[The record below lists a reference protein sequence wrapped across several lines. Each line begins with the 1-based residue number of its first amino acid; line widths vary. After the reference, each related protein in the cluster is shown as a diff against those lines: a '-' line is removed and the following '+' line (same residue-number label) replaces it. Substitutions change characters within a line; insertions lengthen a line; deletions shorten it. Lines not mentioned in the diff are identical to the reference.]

1 MSHIELTES
10 TKINDLIEEFTFVI
24 DTLIKLDPKLKRLKN
39 PFLRKTVGRRATL
52 TDVSQ
57 MSGTALPQLIQ
68 VIAESIEKNSNK
80 KVLIK
85 QGVEQ
90 SGWQDER
97 ARRQEMLKAL
107 ILELHEGGDKND
119 LQNRFNELLGDV
131 DASEIAAM
139 EQALIDEGSL
149 TVEQITKLCD
159 LHVGIFEQALD
170 QHARSEAIPGHPIHT
185 YMQENQVAES
195 LISDIRQKSS
205 PELIDR
211 LSQIEIHYTRLEN
224 QLFPNLEEAGF
235 TGPSQV
241 MWAKHDEI
249 RELFRQKNVNIEEM
263 TKQIED
269 LIFKEETILFP
280 TALELL
286 SPKDWTNV
294 RNGEEEIGYAWV
306 TPGTEW
312 VPITPEI
319 IHHTEKAKIKANDLD
334 LLELRTGQL
343 SLSQVTL
350 LLTHLPIE
358 ISYIDENDTVRF
370 YSDTPERIFPR
381 SPGVIGRK
389 VQNCHPPN
397 SVHIVNRILEAFKSG
412 QKDSAEFWIQSNGKF
427 IHIRYFAVRDKDRTY
442 RGTLEVT
449 QDITGIRE
457 LESEQRLLSWRD

>member
-1 MSHIELTES
+1 MSYIKLTES
-10 TKINDLIEEFTFVI
+10 TKINDLIEEFPFII
-24 DTLIKLDPKLKRLKN
+24 DTLINLNPKLKRLKN

-57 MSGTALPQLIQ
+57 MSGTTLSHLLK
-68 VIAESIEKNSNK
+68 VLAEGIEKNTSK
-80 KVLIK
+80 EVLIEHTDK
-85 QGVEQ
+85 GK
-90 SGWQDER
+90 SGWQSER

-107 ILELHEGGDKND
+107 ILELHEGGDLND
-119 LQNRFNELLGDV
+119 LQKRFNELLGDV

-149 TVEQITKLCD
+149 TAEQITKLCD
-159 LHVGIFEQALD
+159 LHVGIFEHALD
-170 QHARSEAIPGHPIHT
+170 QHKRPDTIPGHPVHT
-185 YMQENQVAES
+185 YMQENQVARS
-195 LISDIRQKSS
+195 LISEIRQTSS
-205 PELIDR
+205 PEMIDK
-211 LSQIEIHYTRLEN
+211 LQQIEIHYTRLEN
-224 QLFPNLEEAGF
+224 QLFPRLEGAGF

-249 RELFRQKNVNIEEM
+249 RELFRLKEKMNVEEV

-280 TALELL
+280 TSLDLL
-286 SPKDWTNV
+286 SAKDWAEV

-306 TPGTEW
+306 IPGTEW

-319 IHHTEKAKIKANDLD
+319 IHQPEKESIEEQD
-334 LLELRTGQL
+334 LLELKTGQL
-343 SLSQVTL
+343 SPSQVTL

-389 VQNCHPPN
+389 VQNCHPTK
-397 SVHIVNRILEAFKSG
+397 SVHIVNRILDAFKNG
-412 QKDSAEFWIQSNGKF
+412 QKDSAEFWIQSKGKL
-427 IHIRYFAVRDKDRTY
+427 IHIRYFAVRDKEGTY

-449 QDITGIRE
+449 QDITKIRE
-457 LESEQRLLSWRD
+457 LEGEQRLLSWQD